1 MSIRKRDYFNK
12 IHIIKGLIL
21 AFCMSAFIYLAY
33 FNIEYKLLNSIL
45 GIFAIY
51 FLLSFKKQSLF
62 YAGFFVG
69 LLWFYWLSFS
79 LVYYDLA
86 YLMPLLILFLAFAYG
101 LIFYLIAV
109 FDNIFLKALLVF
121 LLSYFHLLG
130 FNWFIP
136 ELIFV
141 DSYFSSSKL
150 SFGIILLTCLLAI
163 KYKKTNPY
171 IFILLYFSL
180 NIGSNIKIQDI
191 NIKITMPEFEIKQN
205 EKWIKTNKI
214 NLINKNIELINTA
227 IKNKFEVIILPETT
241 FPVLLNKNI
250 KLMNVLLEKSK
261 QIDIIAGALYYENE
275 QYYNVTFH
283 FSQNSYKI
291 AKKYILVPFGEEIPL
306 PSFFTKIINDIFY
319 KGAKDYA
326 KANKPTNLN
335 IKGIKFRNAICY
347 EASSEGIYKNLK
359 GIKYMIATSNNAW
372 FTPSIEPVLQ
382 KILLKHY
389 SKKYNI
395 TIYHSINGS
404 ANYIIKP

>member
-1 MSIRKRDYFNK
+1 MSLRKRDYSNK
-12 IHIIKGLIL
+12 FYIIKGLTL
-21 AFCMSAFIYLAY
+21 AFCMSAFIYLDY

-45 GIFAIY
+45 GIFSIF

-69 LLWFYWLSFS
+69 LSWFYWVSFS
-79 LVYYDLA
+79 LVYYELA
-86 YLMPLLILFLAFAYG
+86 YLIPLLILLFGLAYG

-109 FDNIFLKALLVF
+109 FNNIFLKALIIF
-121 LLSYFHLLG
+121 LLSYFHPLG

-171 IFILLYFSL
+171 IFFILYFSL
-180 NIGSNIKIQDI
+180 NTSSNIKTQDI

-205 EKWIKTNKI
+205 EKWLKTNRKD
-214 NLINKNIELINTA
+214 LINKNIELINKA
-227 IKNKFEVIILPETT
+227 IKNKFGVIILPETT

-250 KLMNVLLEKSK
+250 KLMNELLEKSNK
-261 QIDIIAGALYYENE
+261 IDIIAGALYYENE

-283 FSQNSYKI
+283 FSKNSYTV
-291 AKKYILVPFGEEIPL
+291 AKKHILVPFGEEIPL
-306 PSFFTKIINDIFY
+306 PNFLTKIINNIFY

-335 IKGIKFRNAICY
+335 IKGINFRNAICY
-347 EASSEGIYKNLK
+347 EASSDGIYKNLK

-382 KILLKHY
+382 KILLKYY